1 MGLVSLPPEF
11 HAVFAPQFF
20 GSTAYYAVLSMFA
33 SATIHGA
40 MRADKRFKSAHRCGI
55 VDTRGPLAL
64 TIPVRSPGGRCSWS
78 EVKVSDHGE
87 WWHKHLTALES
98 AYGRTPFFEFYI
110 DRLRPIFTK
119 PDDNLTVSELD
130 RQADEIVRK
139 ILGFDSF
146 IEWDDKKETEVKD
159 LDFTKFDF
167 NSVKPVCYYQV
178 RADRLGFFPYL
189 SILDLIFNVGPEAPL
204 ILKKMAE
211 PLSSQLVC
219 QSIES
224 TRNCS
229 IISSADMRR

>member
-1 MGLVSLPPEF
+1 M
-11 HAVFAPQFF
+11 
-20 GSTAYYAVLSMFA
+20 
-33 SATIHGA
+33 I
-40 MRADKRFKSAHRCGI
+40 
-55 VDTRGPLAL
+55 
-64 TIPVRSPGGRCSWS
+64 
-78 EVKVSDHGE
+78 
-87 WWHKHLTALES
+87 
-98 AYGRTPFFEFYI
+98 
-110 DRLRPIFTK
+110 
-119 PDDNLTVSELD
+119 
-130 RQADEIVRK
+130 
-139 ILGFDSF
+139 
-146 IEWDDKKETEVKD
+146 KKETEVKD